1 MPDFP
6 LTVKELLCR
15 QIVIDADNL
24 TEALCIAEENYRAA
38 ELVLDADDFV
48 TYHIVPNEHNV
59 ESLTLPEELYQH
71 MQQIVAYLAHDEH
84 RSDQPSNFP
93 ANHIDHS
100 VSVLKKYLKNSW

>member
-71 MQQIVAYLAHDEH
+71 MQQIVAYLAHD
-84 RSDQPSNFP
+84 
-93 ANHIDHS
+93 
-100 VSVLKKYLKNSW
+100 